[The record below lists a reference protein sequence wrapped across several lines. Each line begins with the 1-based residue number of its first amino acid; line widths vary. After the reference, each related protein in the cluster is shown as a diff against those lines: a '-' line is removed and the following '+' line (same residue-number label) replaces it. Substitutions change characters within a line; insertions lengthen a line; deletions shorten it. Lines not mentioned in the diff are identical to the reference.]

1 MATPKLLEMVTTP
14 KHPAKVND
22 ETPEPPDVKNV
33 GCIDTKDVEGFDTT
47 EAPIE
52 DEKDVEEVLDTKG
65 KNNFK
70 GKKTC

>member
-1 MATPKLLEMVTTP
+1 MVKVTTLSP
-14 KHPAKVND
+14 LVKVVND
-22 ETPEPPDVKNV
+22 ETPETPDVKNV
-33 GCIDTKDVEGFDTT
+33 WCIDTKDVEGFDTT
-47 EAPIE
+47 EAHLE